1 MHVLPKTAFVL
12 DDEPQVGALV
22 CKVLGSLGIGAR
34 AFCGPTQFL
43 AELEGSQP
51 DLIVL
56 DLALKGS
63 DAIEVMRQL
72 EVLRFTGS
80 IMLISGRDQGTL
92 EEIERIGAARGFAML
107 PSLQK
112 PFRATDLRKRLVRE
126 PVGRA
131 PAEPRAAERAPANGC
146 AVSLEEALERSW
158 LEVWYQAKIDLK
170 SMTICGAEAL
180 VRARHPERGVVAPA
194 DFLPP
199 AGDPLYQPLSSFVLR
214 RAMADWPIFADHG
227 AALKLSVN
235 SPVSVLHAPGFIGLI
250 RRVLP
255 EDGRFPALILEVT
268 EDEIISDSGWMH
280 EIATQLRLYNV
291 SLSIDDFGSAYAS
304 LARLR
309 DLPFVEIKLDRS
321 FVASCAD
328 NPLNRGVCATV
339 VDLAHRFQASLCAEG
354 VETEEDS
361 HCLMAMGCD
370 TAQGYLFAK
379 PMPRDAFLQSLCAQP
394 ISFERLRAAA
404 RKRAAKG

>member
-1 MHVLPKTAFVL
+1 
-12 DDEPQVGALV
+12 
-22 CKVLGSLGIGAR
+22 
-34 AFCGPTQFL
+34 
-43 AELEGSQP
+43 
-51 DLIVL
+51 
-56 DLALKGS
+56 
-63 DAIEVMRQL
+63 
-72 EVLRFTGS
+72 
-80 IMLISGRDQGTL
+80 
-92 EEIERIGAARGFAML
+92 ML

-131 PAEPRAAERAPANGC
+131 LAEPRAAERAPANGC
-146 AVSLEEALERSW
+146 TVSLEEALERNW

-194 DFLPP
+194 DFLPT

-235 SPVSVLHAPGFIGLI
+235 SPVSVLQAPGFIGLI

-268 EDEIISDSGWMH
+268 EDEIISDLGWMH

-321 FVASCAD
+321 FVANCAD

-354 VETEEDS
+354 VETEEDLPLS
-361 HCLMAMGCD
+361 HGHGLRHGAGISVRQADAARRVPAVALRPADQFRAPARRGAETRGEGLTRRGPDAPAVQIPIGRWALCSPAC
-370 TAQGYLFAK
+370 
-379 PMPRDAFLQSLCAQP
+379 PRS
-394 ISFERLRAAA
+394 RAAA
-404 RKRAAKG
+404 SSPEARARMSRNPCARCRSSRRSCAPRSTTCRRASCYSTRPGASSCAIGNISTCTGSLPIRSGQAARLPS